1 MIDLKCEKC
10 GIDYQKPAKFKRLND
25 EHSNLF
31 YRWSL
36 TYCDSC
42 RREREKKALDR
53 LGEVIKSL
61 AK

>member
-1 MIDLKCEKC
+1 MIDLICEKC

-25 EHSNLF
+25 EHPNVF

-36 TYCDSC
+36 TYCNSC
-42 RREREKKALDR
+42 RLERENEGLKR
-53 LGEVIKSL
+53 LGEVIKAL